1 MVSPG
6 HEETIGVQKLES
18 EQCKNALD
26 TEGSPV
32 NVKFVRKLEDNQ
44 MCSPVHKVTIEQI
57 WVIF

>member
-1 MVSPG
+1 MVSSG

-32 NVKFVRKLEDNQ
+32 NVKFVRKLKNK
-44 MCSPVHKVTIEQI
+44 MFSPVHKVAIEQI
-57 WVIF
+57 RIIF